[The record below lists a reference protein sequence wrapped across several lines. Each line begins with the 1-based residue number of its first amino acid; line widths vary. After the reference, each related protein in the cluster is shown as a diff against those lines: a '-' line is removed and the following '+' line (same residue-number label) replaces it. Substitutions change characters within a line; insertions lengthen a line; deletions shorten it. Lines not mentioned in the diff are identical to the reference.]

1 MNNAFYLIFENSFGK
16 LGKQLDEKAKLNFKM
31 CDVTNWITITIN
43 ILPGFSKCVGNQA
56 VKYGQLI

>member
-43 ILPGFSKCVGNQA
+43 ILPGFSKCVDN
-56 VKYGQLI
+56 